1 MISFFC
7 RLAHILR
14 SRKTCHGN
22 CLNCP
27 YYTECRS
34 DLSSNEKGNKRSG
47 RKTVYI
53 S

>member
-27 YYTECRS
+27 YYIECRS
-34 DLSSNEKGNKRSG
+34 DLTSNEMNNIRSINKA
-47 RKTVYI
+47 I
-53 S
+53 